1 MPILRPFDLVC
12 VASAKMRDTYVNIEN
27 TEEFVINMPG
37 IDMVNKVIPTASHVP
52 FDVNEFELAELK
64 EKPSKKV

>member
-1 MPILRPFDLVC
+1 
-12 VASAKMRDTYVNIEN
+12 MRDTYVNIEN